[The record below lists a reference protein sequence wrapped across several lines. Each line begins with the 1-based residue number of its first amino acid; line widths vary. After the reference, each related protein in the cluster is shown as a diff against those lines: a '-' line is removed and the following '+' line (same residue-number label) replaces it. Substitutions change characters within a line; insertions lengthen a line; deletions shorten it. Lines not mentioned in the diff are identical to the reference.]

1 MSPFGQDPEMVVIH
15 KDLEEN
21 VSFQNNTYEQDL
33 AKIQADNSSKVQL
46 LLSAGTDACLKQ
58 ARGQES
64 DSFSRKM
71 NHLFTVIP
79 ESEAVNASR
88 KNVQGYE
95 KSPLDF
101 PKISVIEDKVRTN
114 AGTLSSSA
122 RSFSSGDQKTS
133 FDAVENVR
141 LLRAKLTRIEE
152 ENKGDA
158 HPARLDDVAQ
168 TLDAKI
174 DRTHQILV
182 KQVDTLKEEVLTK
195 LDVIMHHLQI
205 QQFNHDHRHY

>member
-1 MSPFGQDPEMVVIH
+1 MVVIH
-15 KDLEEN
+15 KDLEIFSEN
-21 VSFQNNTYEQDL
+21 YTYQQEL

-46 LLSAGTDACLKQ
+46 LLSAGTDTCLKQ
-58 ARGQES
+58 ARGQDS

-71 NHLFTVIP
+71 NHLCTVIP
-79 ESEAVNASR
+79 EIDGVNASR
-88 KNVQGYE
+88 ANE

-101 PKISVIEDKVRTN
+101 SKISVIEDHARTN

-122 RSFSSGDQKTS
+122 RSFSSGDQKNS
-133 FDAVENVR
+133 FDAVENAR
-141 LLRAKLTRIEE
+141 LLRAKLERIDEK
-152 ENKGDA
+152 NKGGADN
-158 HPARLDDVAQ
+158 ARLDDVAQ

>member
-1 MSPFGQDPEMVVIH
+1 MSPFGQDPEFVVIH
-15 KDLEEN
+15 KDLEQN
-21 VSFQNNTYEQDL
+21 VLNNTYQQEL

-46 LLSAGTDACLKQ
+46 LLSAGTDTCLKQ

-79 ESEAVNASR
+79 ENDGVNAFTE
-88 KNVQGYE
+88 NE

-101 PKISVIEDKVRTN
+101 SKISVIEDNARTN
-114 AGTLSSSA
+114 VGTLSSSA
-122 RSFSSGDQKTS
+122 RFFSSGDQKNFS
-133 FDAVENVR
+133 DAVENAW
-141 LLRAKLTRIEE
+141 LMRAKLTRIEE

-158 HPARLDDVAQ
+158 HHARLDDVAR

-174 DRTHQILV
+174 DRTHQILL

-195 LDVIMHHLQI
+195 LDIIMHHLQI

>member
-1 MSPFGQDPEMVVIH
+1 MVVIH
-15 KDLEEN
+15 KDLEQN
-21 VSFQNNTYEQDL
+21 VFNDTYQQEL
-33 AKIQADNSSKVQL
+33 AKIQAGNSSKVQL
-46 LLSAGTDACLKQ
+46 LLSAGTDTCLKQ
-58 ARGQES
+58 ARGQDS

-79 ESEAVNASR
+79 EIDGVNASR
-88 KNVQGYE
+88 ANE

-101 PKISVIEDKVRTN
+101 SKISVIEDHARTN

-122 RSFSSGDQKTS
+122 RSFSSGDQKNS
-133 FDAVENVR
+133 FDAVENAR
-141 LLRAKLTRIEE
+141 LMRAKLARIEE
-152 ENKGDA
+152 ENKGDN
-158 HPARLDDVAQ
+158 HDARLDDVAQ

-174 DRTHQILV
+174 DRTHHILV

-195 LDVIMHHLQI
+195 LDIIMHHLQI

>member
-1 MSPFGQDPEMVVIH
+1 MVVIH
-15 KDLEEN
+15 KVLEEN

-101 PKISVIEDKVRTN
+101 PKISVIEDKARTN

-133 FDAVENVR
+133 FDAVENAR
-141 LLRAKLTRIEE
+141 LLRAKLARIEE

-158 HPARLDDVAQ
+158 GSTRLDDVAQ